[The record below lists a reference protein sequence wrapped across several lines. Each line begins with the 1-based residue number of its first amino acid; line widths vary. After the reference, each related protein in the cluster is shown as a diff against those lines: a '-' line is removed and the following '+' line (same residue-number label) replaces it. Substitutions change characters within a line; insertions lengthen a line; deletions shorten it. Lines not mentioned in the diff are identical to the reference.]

1 MANSDKVLG
10 ILGGGQLG
18 RMTAIAAT
26 ELGYRSH
33 VFAPEEDS
41 PAAEVAD
48 EFTCASYEDGEAL
61 EKFAK
66 SVAVATSEFENVPV
80 KAMEQIATYIPVS
93 PGVEALRV
101 AQHRLAEK
109 NLAKKL
115 GIATP
120 DFFAIT
126 TADDIFEPLSNMKRG
141 AILKT
146 CRFGYDGKGQ
156 ARIANSDEAS
166 SAFAS
171 LNSPDC
177 ILEEL
182 VEFNAE
188 ASFLIAR
195 TSEGKF
201 THFPPSINHHQ
212 DGILRLTEAP
222 ADLKILSPALAKQG
236 QEAVASLAEHLQ
248 IIGLLAVEMFIGE
261 KGLLFNEIAPRPH
274 NSFHWTIEGCAT
286 SQFAQLVR
294 ACMGLPLG
302 DPSPQGR
309 WQMENILGEDMPKL
323 KAAQI
328 EEGAYIHDY
337 GKKEAR
343 PGRKMAHITRKIG

>member
-1 MANSDKVLG
+1 MPSNEVLG

-18 RMTAIAAT
+18 LMTALAAS

-41 PAAEVAD
+41 PAREMAD
-48 EFTCASYEDGEAL
+48 WFTCASYEDDEAL
-61 EKFAK
+61 ENFAK
-66 SVAVATSEFENVPV
+66 SVTVVTSEFENVPV
-80 KAMEQIATYIPVS
+80 EAMEQIATYVPVS
-93 PGVEALRV
+93 PGVEALKI

-109 NLAKKL
+109 NLARKL

-126 TADDIFEPLSNMKRG
+126 KAEDIFEPLSNMKQG

-156 ARIANSDEAS
+156 ARIANSDEAEA
-166 SAFAS
+166 AFTS
-171 LNSPDC
+171 LNSADC

-188 ASFLIAR
+188 ASFLVAR
-195 TSEGKF
+195 TSEGKMA
-201 THFPPSINHHQ
+201 HFPPSINQHQ

-222 ADLKILSPALAKQG
+222 ADPKILSPTFEKQG
-236 QEAVASLAEHLQ
+236 QEAVTSLAEHLQ
-248 IIGLLAVEMFIGE
+248 IIGLLAVEMFITE
-261 KGLLFNEIAPRPH
+261 KSLLFNEMAPRPH

-302 DPSPQGR
+302 STQSQGR

-323 KAAQI
+323 ESAQI